1 MACKANPC
9 MSVQVSVAR
18 VREWSSVHFEE
29 GKNEIA
35 RETNESWQG
44 EGRAQIKKKEVFKR

>member
-1 MACKANPC
+1 

-18 VREWSSVHFEE
+18 VGEWSSVHFEE

-44 EGRAQIKKKEVFKR
+44 EGRVQIKKKEVFKR